1 MSILKP
7 KSNHKI
13 VTIVTIQNKII
24 PSSDFS
30 HCKISYLLV
39 LILFS
44 VLQSHAQQPTQSD
57 INHNKQILQEFIQ
70 YNPDFVQMKAQRI
83 ARIRTLLAKV
93 NENEAAGYKTNCS
106 HQILWEIKAL
116 IMQTA
121 DFRLIDNRL
130 ADLDSSLAHPEKEA
144 LALLQDSVNGSWG
157 ICFDE
162 WFCKLDAFCDEIGKD
177 ENKHSSKFQPHF
189 LDQVNSPEKLTN
201 YLESISVSDIPKTG
215 TDHLLEFNLSLTDLL
230 RLILRDR
237 PKGYNWD
244 PGLKKTLTDLIFKHF
259 RNPETG
265 WWGESYVRDGR
276 VQFVD
281 DLSTTFH
288 IVTYLRGN
296 VPDLPLIVSTTLAVK
311 DLDFPVGWLYKGA
324 YWNHN
329 NMDVVALFKA
339 GWPYADVNQKKA
351 MTTEIQKLL
360 QWCLNE
366 SLQPDGSFKPHVAD
380 GSLEEGV
387 YYGTS
392 FLGRIGFFDKA
403 ERFWTDKDFPESEA
417 IRNKIIDYIH
427 KHSSSGG
434 SGGSYYESAL
444 EDYLN
449 YKPDKENHN

>member
-1 MSILKP
+1 MNKYSFYHTLRNLLIVFVLATLSISL
-7 KSNHKI
+7 
-13 VTIVTIQNKII
+13 
-24 PSSDFS
+24 
-30 HCKISYLLV
+30 
-39 LILFS
+39 
-44 VLQSHAQQPTQSD
+44 SHAQQPPQSD
-57 INHNKQILQEFIQ
+57 INHNKLTQQEFIQ
-70 YNPDFVQMKAQRI
+70 YNPDFVQMKAERI
-83 ARIRTLLAKV
+83 ARIKTVFAKV

-121 DFRLIDNRL
+121 DFRLIDKRI

-144 LALLQDSVNGSWG
+144 LALKQDSVKGNWG

-162 WFCKLDAFCDEIGKD
+162 WYCKLDAFCDEIGKD
-177 ENKHSSKFQPHF
+177 ENKHSSKFQPYF

-201 YLESISVSDIPKTG
+201 YLQSISVSDIPKTG
-215 TDHLLEFNLSLTDLL
+215 TDHLLEFNLSLSNLL

-237 PKGYNWD
+237 PKGYNWN
-244 PGLKKTLTDLIFKHF
+244 PKLKETLNDLIFKHF

-276 VQFVD
+276 IQFVD

-339 GWPYADVNQKKA
+339 GWPYADENQKKA
-351 MTTEIQKLL
+351 MAIEIQKML
-360 QWCLNE
+360 QWCLTE
-366 SLQPDGSFKPHVAD
+366 SLKPDGSFKPHIAD

-392 FLGRIGFFDKA
+392 FLGRIGYFDKS
-403 ERFWTDKDFPESEA
+403 ERFWTAEDFPESEA
-417 IRNKIIDYIH
+417 IRKKIMDFIH

-449 YKPDKENHN
+449 YKPDKAAIK